1 MIWGWDV
8 TKLSATQQRLYDAF
22 KDKPD
27 TDIAI
32 SAMYDATYRGEERT
46 NSLVFTDRYMQQ
58 RLGPIVQRLNKKLDG
73 QRIEPGQLKRTYRLN
88 TKV

>member
-32 SAMYDATYRGEERT
+32 SVMYDATYRSEGRLEA
-46 NSLVFTDRYMQQ
+46 LAFDVRYMQQ
-58 RLGPIVQRLNKKLDG
+58 RLGPIIQRLNKKLDG
-73 QRIEPGQLKRTYRLN
+73 QRIVPGRLKRTYRLN
-88 TKV
+88 TQR